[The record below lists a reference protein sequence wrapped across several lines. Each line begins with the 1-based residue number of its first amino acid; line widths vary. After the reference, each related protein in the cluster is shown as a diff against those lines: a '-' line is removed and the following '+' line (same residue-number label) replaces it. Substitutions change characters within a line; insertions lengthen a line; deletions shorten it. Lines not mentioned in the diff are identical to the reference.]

1 MTSWSPQRYRFE
13 GERKGIDADVIEAS
27 IAVMERIQFVDPRL
41 PIILTLGHFSKHTS
55 SPYSYLRKV
64 VGRKAGR
71 YKRVLFRKKVPGRS
85 HYREIHI
92 PEPSL
97 LEIQRWIAREILSN
111 TTSHPASFAYHPNSQ
126 PVYAASRHCG
136 CKWLLKVDIEDFF
149 HSISE
154 HMVYDVFRSLG
165 YTNLFSFELARITT
179 VVIHENTG
187 DEVSKRW
194 TSIPGYYCPSIGVL
208 PQGAPTS
215 PMLSNLVMK
224 NMDEKLDS
232 LARLYGFKYTRYSD
246 DLAFS
251 TNKDVTRQEVGSF
264 KKKVNRVLLEKGFN
278 PNRRKSVIRG
288 PGSRRIILGILV
300 DSDTPRLSREYKD
313 QLRQHLYYLS
323 SGAHGPA
330 KHANA
335 RKMSISTLFHHVRG
349 KIAWAEKVEPRFG
362 AQCLVKFESVDWPHR
377 RL

>member
-1 MTSWSPQRYRFE
+1 
-13 GERKGIDADVIEAS
+13 
-27 IAVMERIQFVDPRL
+27 MERIQLVDPRL
-41 PIILTLGHFSKHTS
+41 PIILTLGHLSAHTA
-55 SPYSYLRKV
+55 SPYGYLRKV

-85 HYREIHI
+85 QYREIHI

-97 LEIQRWIAREILSN
+97 LGIQQWIAREILSN
-111 TTSHPASFAYHPNSQ
+111 TAPHPASFAYHPNSQ

-154 HMVYDVFRSLG
+154 RMVYDVFVSLG

-179 VVIHENTG
+179 MVRQENTS
-187 DEVSKRW
+187 DKVSDKW
-194 TSIPGYYCPSIGVL
+194 TSIPSYYYPNIGFL

-224 NMDEKLDS
+224 SLDERLDS
-232 LARLYGFKYTRYSD
+232 LSRSRGFKYTRYAD

-251 TNKDVTRQEVGSF
+251 INKDVPRAEVGSL
-264 KKKVNRVLLEKGFN
+264 KKEVNRVLLDEGFN

-288 PGSRRIILGILV
+288 PGSRRIILGMLV

-330 KHANA
+330 KHASV

-349 KIAWAEKVEPRFG
+349 KIAWAQKVEPMFG
-362 AQCLVKFESVDWPHR
+362 AECLVKFESVDWPPIGQR
-377 RL
+377 